1 MPETQPKSV
10 RNLEEKMQDMDQN
23 SLRYQILRSAKD
35 FKTSWIELGRALYTA
50 WKDKLYKTWGYSQF
64 DVYTAKEIGIRKAT
78 ALKLLRSYYFLEKEE
93 PGYLQQEYTDSAD
106 AKSVPTFESVDV
118 LRRAKSKKGLEK
130 SEYERLKADVFEKGK
145 EASEVKKDLTALIR
159 QRNELDPDEAR
170 EQKRQVTLKRFI
182 GTLRSLKD
190 EAAVAKLLPPGL
202 LKEAAELIRKIEEE
216 L

>member
-1 MPETQPKSV
+1 MSVNQPKSV
-10 RNLEEKMQDMDQN
+10 RNLEEKMQDIDQN

-93 PGYLQQEYTDSAD
+93 PGYLQQEYTESAD

-170 EQKRQVTLKRFI
+170 EQKRRTTLKRFI
-182 GTLRSLKD
+182 GTLRSLKE
-190 EAAVAKLLPPGL
+190 EAQIAKLLPADL
-202 LKEAAELIRKIEEE
+202 IKEAAELIRKIEEE